1 MREGGPGAGHGH
13 GGKGGDRHV
22 AKAGCTAVHRM
33 PRFLSRYCL
42 RCSFQ
47 GLEEPETNLTQDG
60 GSPRVREVLQLT
72 GHRVPS
78 VHQEG
83 SRGMRGRCL
92 STAQAP
98 LPAWKLITS
107 SPPTSLTGPVSSP
120 HPAHDFLALCNRKLL
135 SVSSAESSTKILEDK
150 SCSKTDCLSKDA
162 DQRAAVTLPP
172 LRFAVA
178 LTCFGPCLRPQTG
191 RPRTGRC

>member
-1 MREGGPGAGHGH
+1 MAMVVREGTGMWPRLGVLLCTGCQGSSPGTVCSAHFRGW
-13 GGKGGDRHV
+13 K
-22 AKAGCTAVHRM
+22 
-33 PRFLSRYCL
+33 SL
-42 RCSFQ
+42 R
-47 GLEEPETNLTQDG
+47 PITQDG

-83 SRGMRGRCL
+83 SRGMHGRCL

-107 SPPTSLTGPVSSP
+107 SPPTSLTGPVSFP

-178 LTCFGPCLRPQTG
+178 LTCFGPGLRPQTG